1 MMHSGLDKTQIGRAG
16 ELALSLYA
24 LITSGGGLE
33 VFSPV
38 TDDDHVDL
46 VAGLRGGLP
55 AIGLQVKTSDAV
67 DAHGLVEARASF
79 PDGQA
84 RDDPAFLYAI
94 VLLHA
99 VEIHALWIV
108 PSPDF
113 NRLAYRVR
121 DKGRDVLEFRASP
134 TNPDAFALFRIDPMQ
149 VGPTLAGRIAV
160 AGPAPGWLLTLAGRG
175 ISGG

>member
-1 MMHSGLDKTQIGRAG
+1 M
-16 ELALSLYA
+16 
-24 LITSGGGLE
+24 
-33 VFSPV
+33 
-38 TDDDHVDL
+38 
-46 VAGLRGGLP
+46 
-55 AIGLQVKTSDAV
+55 
-67 DAHGLVEARASF
+67 
-79 PDGQA
+79 
-84 RDDPAFLYAI
+84 
-94 VLLHA
+94 
-99 VEIHALWIV
+99 

-134 TNPDAFALFRIDPMQ
+134 TNPDAFALFRIDHMQ